1 MFLTIL
7 FILIFIAIPISCG
20 LYIDNSISNQGM
32 TNVVTVPIV
41 EKHIT
46 DYANVLSNGDK
57 VYLENLC
64 KDLKDKTSVE
74 LAVVIVKNMSDN
86 GIDNNKFV
94 YPDIE
99 IYAHEMFNKNGFGK
113 KDKNNG
119 ILFLTSVGQRKTRIE
134 VGYGLEGILND
145 GKCGRILDTY
155 AIPYFKKNQFD
166 VGVIETTK
174 ELVQTISPTSNKKV
188 LIDEEAEAKRQELN
202 LQNSKLNK
210 NNDKNE
216 YNAIKENS
224 TFVHKTVDAEAI
236 NRQSSFTNKMFDLI
250 SEDTADV
257 IYALGFIVSI
267 FTSFLVLFGL
277 LFITSCLYGIL
288 SYAGLFVSYPFVEN
302 LFFYLFLLLI
312 LSFVLRIFISLGIL
326 LGFGSGSKGSGG
338 SFGGFG
344 GGSSGGGGASRG
356 F

>member
-1 MFLTIL
+1 MFTTL
-7 FILIFIAIPISCG
+7 FIIFVFVVVPVSCG
-20 LYIDNSISNQGM
+20 LYLDSSLSNQGM
-32 TNVVTVPIV
+32 LNVTAVPIV
-41 EKHIT
+41 EQHVT

-64 KDLKDKTSVE
+64 KDLKSKTSTE

-86 GIDNNKFV
+86 GIDNNKFI

-99 IYAHEMFNKNGFGK
+99 SYAHEMFNKNGFGK

-174 ELVQTISPTSNKKV
+174 ELVSILSPTSDKKK
-188 LIDEEAEAKRQELN
+188 LLDEEAEAKRQELN
-202 LQNSKLNK
+202 LTNIKDIKPEKKIDKEKESIEEEPEYMQKLN
-210 NNDKNE
+210 NSIGE
-216 YNAIKENS
+216 IGINAI
-224 TFVHKTVDAEAI
+224 FI
-236 NRQSSFTNKMFDLI
+236 LGLI
-250 SEDTADV
+250 VA
-257 IYALGFIVSI
+257 I
-267 FTSFLVLFGL
+267 FTSFLIL
-277 LFITSCLYGIL
+277 L
-288 SYAGLFVSYPFVEN
+288 GLFVFG
-302 LFFYLFLLLI
+302 FLLYFA
-312 LSFVLRIFISLGIL
+312 LSFFGVFAIYPLLEIVLIALLCFVGFALIVRVCIAVGIFFN
-326 LGFGSGSKGSGG
+326 FGSGGGSSGG
-338 SFGGFG
+338 GFGGFG

>member
-1 MFLTIL
+1 MFTTL
-7 FILIFIAIPISCG
+7 FIIFVFVVIPVSCG
-20 LYIDNSISNQGM
+20 LYLDSSISNQGM
-32 TNVVTVPIV
+32 RNITAVPIV
-41 EKHIT
+41 EQHVT

-64 KDLKDKTSVE
+64 KDLKSKTSTE

-86 GIDNNKFV
+86 GIDNNKFM

-99 IYAHEMFNKNGFGK
+99 SYAHEMFNKNGFGK

-174 ELVQTISPTSNKKV
+174 ELVTILSPASDKKK
-188 LIDEEAEAKRQELN
+188 LLDEEAEAKRQELN
-202 LQNSKLNK
+202 LTNTKGIKPEKKIDKEKESTEEEPKYMQKLSSSIG
-210 NNDKNE
+210 E
-216 YNAIKENS
+216 IGINAI
-224 TFVHKTVDAEAI
+224 F
-236 NRQSSFTNKMFDLI
+236 L
-250 SEDTADV
+250 
-257 IYALGFIVSI
+257 LGFIVAI
-267 FTSFLVLFGL
+267 FTSFLLLLGL
-277 LFITSCLYGIL
+277 LVFG
-288 SYAGLFVSYPFVEN
+288 
-302 LFFYLFLLLI
+302 FLLYFT
-312 LSFVLRIFISLGIL
+312 LSFFGVFAIYPLLEIVLISLLCFVGFALIVRICIAVGIFFN
-326 LGFGSGSKGSGG
+326 FGSGGGSSGSG
-338 SFGGFG
+338 FGGFG